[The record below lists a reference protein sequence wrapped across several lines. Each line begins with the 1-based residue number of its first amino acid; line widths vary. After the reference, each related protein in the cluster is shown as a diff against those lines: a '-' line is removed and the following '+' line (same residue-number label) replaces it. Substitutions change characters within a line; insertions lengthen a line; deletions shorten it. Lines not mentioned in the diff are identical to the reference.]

1 MTVMQDLT
9 KANSAIGS
17 TLVRG
22 AARIA
27 STAFLNLGSWRDED
41 VERYIQ
47 QIAPGLMGAKLQA
60 AKSTVAFYKSMAQL
74 TNQDWTEPVIT
85 ASDLETKALRK
96 GVGTSLVYSRPFVD
110 MRTALS
116 QGKTVKE
123 SIEAGARRA
132 AYLASTEVQLAR
144 RQAGLQARNSNDRIV
159 GYIRTL
165 TGMENCALCYVAST
179 QRYRRGELMP
189 IHPGCDCGEMP
200 IFGTQDPGQVIN
212 EVRLE
217 AIHENVEQRF
227 GVSDRSARAIDYR
240 AIRITEHGEMG
251 PLLTVKGQSALGAGD
266 VGEKFGVSRIIG
278 ELSIDEK
285 NALKSYGRQEYQYIN
300 SGLRNGFDLET
311 NEILQGFEDF
321 DLELWQK
328 NANLIDD
335 AMAKSALAEEIK
347 VYRGTSNID
356 LAQLSNDQIIGL
368 TVRDKA
374 FTSTTKATF
383 EEFTSYG
390 FANEQNLWY
399 EITIPKGSQGLDMNE
414 IGASFFKEEKEVLL
428 PRNST
433 FKITGVVEKQ
443 YQFENQ
449 IRTHKVIQM
458 EVVQDA

>member
-179 QRYRRGELMP
+179 QRYNRGDLMP

-251 PLLTVKGQSALGAGD
+251 PMLTVKGDKFTGPADLSVTKGLTRIAKPYTPNELEAVRSYGGGAYIYINRFLRDGDPLPNGMNREGFNIIDELDSAIDSSFIAEDATLLRGLYFRENNPILKGFQALKAGD
-266 VGEKFGVSRIIG
+266 VI
-278 ELSIDEK
+278 
-285 NALKSYGRQEYQYIN
+285 
-300 SGLRNGFDLET
+300 
-311 NEILQGFEDF
+311 EDAAY
-321 DLELWQK
+321 L
-328 NANLIDD
+328 
-335 AMAKSALAEEIK
+335 
-347 VYRGTSNID
+347 
-356 LAQLSNDQIIGL
+356 
-368 TVRDKA
+368 
-374 FTSTTKATF
+374 STTKAAEIPSTF
-383 EEFTSYG
+383 IGNVEMRIFAKAG
-390 FANEQNLWY
+390 VRGIDANEA
-399 EITIPKGSQGLDMNE
+399 
-414 IGASFFKEEKEVLL
+414 IGEMKYSREDEVLL
-428 PRNST
+428 PRGTKLKVRKVTVDRRSMGAT
-433 FKITGVVEKQ
+433 FTTLELEVIDNGV
-443 YQFENQ
+443 
-449 IRTHKVIQM
+449 
-458 EVVQDA
+458 

>member
-240 AIRITEHGEMG
+240 AIKITEHGEMG
-251 PLLTVKGQSALGAGD
+251 P
-266 VGEKFGVSRIIG
+266 
-278 ELSIDEK
+278 
-285 NALKSYGRQEYQYIN
+285 
-300 SGLRNGFDLET
+300 
-311 NEILQGFEDF
+311 
-321 DLELWQK
+321 
-328 NANLIDD
+328 
-335 AMAKSALAEEIK
+335 M
-347 VYRGTSNID
+347 
-356 LAQLSNDQIIGL
+356 L
-368 TVRDKA
+368 TVRGDK
-374 FTSTTKATF
+374 FTDPADLSVTKGLTRIAKPYTPNELEAVRTYGGGAYIYINRFLRDGDPFPEPVRQELDKDGFNVIDELDSALNSSFIAEDATLLRGIYFRENNPILKGLQALKPGDVIEDAAYLSTTKATEIPSAF
-383 EEFTSYG
+383 IGNVEMRILAKAG
-390 FANEQNLWY
+390 VRGIDANEAVGGMKHAI
-399 EITIPKGSQGLDMNE
+399 ED
-414 IGASFFKEEKEVLL
+414 EVIL
-428 PRNST
+428 PRGT
-433 FKITGVVEKQ
+433 KLKVVAIELEPAGGGRLYTKMDLEVIDDGV
-443 YQFENQ
+443 
-449 IRTHKVIQM
+449 
-458 EVVQDA
+458 